1 MAENKIKALDIFYPA
16 QNEFDLI
23 KTLLLIYL
31 NSEKA
36 SGRLEVMP
44 SSKLIDLLVFYI
56 KHDYTNEAKEKAKAF
71 MKVEKMQSIDALNHK
86 LKIMGFLKDGAFSKR
101 DKNLSDSLAKLRD
114 YYTANQHNK
123 LVIRSIVY
131 QDNA

>member
-1 MAENKIKALDIFYPA
+1 
-16 QNEFDLI
+16 
-23 KTLLLIYL
+23 
-31 NSEKA
+31 
-36 SGRLEVMP
+36 
-44 SSKLIDLLVFYI
+44 
-56 KHDYTNEAKEKAKAF
+56 
-71 MKVEKMQSIDALNHK
+71 